1 MNLNT
6 DSQRDAFKI
15 TMKVLGSQTEV
26 NRRKM
31 CKILTKG
38 NEPSCKLLEKLKFTQ
53 EGFLRDYNYWKG
65 EYISE
70 YMYSFLEDEYKKH
83 YK

>member
-38 NEPSCKLLEKLKFTQ
+38 NEPYERSSDA
-53 EGFLRDYNYWKG
+53 G
-65 EYISE
+65 
-70 YMYSFLEDEYKKH
+70 SFLKDLVKSDNYPVERKENSLVRTDVKKVVN
-83 YK
+83 